1 MWFGLE
7 KLIYSQNFKSDMLPE
22 SVRNFLFMPWVFLLT
37 ISIGGSVAGVFGYF
51 AAMGLIV
58 SFYLQNFDIIGMT
71 M

>member
-7 KLIYSQNFKSDMLPE
+7 KLLYSQNLRSDMLPE
-22 SVRNFLFMPWVFLLT
+22 NIRNFLFMPWVFLLA

-51 AAMGLIV
+51 TAMGLII
-58 SFYLQNFDIIGMT
+58 SFYFQKLDIFGMT